1 MPFLIDHIDAIARL
15 KGRDVVYVIFPACA
29 NWFDIDAPNI
39 DWENYASRNAIISWL
54 NENRIGWV
62 PCGNF
67 ANENLMESYAGQIY
81 IDVPFD
87 PDDETYRKVQEF
99 LENPDGTAKFEGAKF
114 WYVPLAMAMK
124 NKHHDEPG
132 FWDEHAKGW

>member
-1 MPFLIDHIDAIARL
+1 MLIDHIDAIARL
-15 KGRDVVYVIFPACA
+15 KGRDVVYVTFPACA
-29 NWFDIDAPNI
+29 NWFDIDVRNV
-39 DWENYASRNAIISWL
+39 DWNNYAPRDAIISWL
-54 NENRIGWV
+54 NKNRIGWV
-62 PCGNF
+62 PCANF

-99 LENPDGTAKFEGAKF
+99 LENPDGTAKIEGVEF

-124 NKHHDEPG
+124 NKHHDHPG
-132 FWDEHAKGW
+132 FWDEHAKTW